1 MITPKSLVV
10 LLLLPVTFSCVS
22 QKQKY
27 FDRKIKIIAQKYN
40 LNIRSQKDTSLTS
53 NGSYRHITRKQINKV
68 LYDLEREWALFPDS
82 GNIRSIG
89 YLQDNGQIKLTS
101 QTIDSVYT
109 NKYKQKYIL
118 KHKLKTKGKI
128 FLPEQ

>member
-27 FDRKIKIIAQKYN
+27 FDRKIKVIAQKYN

-101 QTIDSVYT
+101 QTIDSFYT